1 MLATLHPRVRN
12 NHPTWCGPVAIA
24 LLTGCTVND
33 AAQLYANVHN
43 YWRRPANRHYRRRS
57 TSIRGVFDGETKWV
71 LDMLGFDM
79 LHVER
84 RRGKTVIEFMRHL
97 GLELASS
104 KVLVAIPQHYVVCY
118 RVRVSDN
125 NKLDVPAYLHPMANE
140 PINDAWIVKQKPYGL
155 TEGLSA
161 IA

>member
-1 MLATLHPRVRN
+1 MHATLHPRVRN

-43 YWRRPANRHYRRRS
+43 YWRRPANRRYRRRS

-79 LHVER
+79 FRIDR
-84 RRGKTVIEFMRHL
+84 RRGKTVKEFMRHL
-97 GLELASS
+97 DLEIASF
-104 KVLVAIPQHYVVCY
+104 KVLVAVPQHYVVCY
-118 RVRVSDN
+118 RDHVSDN
-125 NKLDVPAYLHPMANE
+125 HKLNVPAYLHPMADE
-140 PINDAWIVKQKPYGL
+140 PINGVWIVKRKPYGQ
-155 TEGLSA
+155 TDGLVA

>member
-1 MLATLHPRVRN
+1 
-12 NHPTWCGPVAIA
+12 
-24 LLTGCTVND
+24 
-33 AAQLYANVHN
+33 
-43 YWRRPANRHYRRRS
+43 
-57 TSIRGVFDGETKWV
+57 
-71 LDMLGFDM
+71 MLGFDM

-125 NKLDVPAYLHPMANE
+125 NKLDVPAYLHPMADE

-155 TEGLSA
+155 TDGLSA